1 MCFVSFLV
9 GLGGARGGVC
19 RFGDPLYPAKALV
32 PPGGEPRHLAL
43 RLGETFVAH
52 GEAGFAPGAVRA
64 DEIGT
69 LKDLEVLSDSLS
81 GDRKLGRERAGCRF
95 AVLEQQVEQAEP
107 HRIAERGPQPIG
119 VLAVSR
125 HCTCVEP
132 VTRTAYARSSSSSLI
147 QPEAFWSA

>member
-9 GLGGARGGVC
+9 GLGGAREGVC

-52 GEAGFAPGAVRA
+52 GEAGFPPDPVSAH
-64 DEIGT
+64 EIGT

-81 GDRKLGRERAGCRF
+81 GDREFGR
-95 AVLEQQVEQAEP
+95 
-107 HRIAERGPQPIG
+107 
-119 VLAVSR
+119 
-125 HCTCVEP
+125 
-132 VTRTAYARSSSSSLI
+132 
-147 QPEAFWSA
+147 